1 MLKNEKIGLTK
12 ESEENKTLIIKSKIK
27 VYRGIMLE
35 YIEKLVEKY
44 GQDPWN
50 AADMDYKMMELA
62 REKLEM
68 WQSRIRVCKSIDVKH
83 DVTKHYTYRAELKN
97 ANSIEKKIIK
107 LLAKGKG
114 LAATARGA
122 HTTQSVVL
130 EVAHKRNLKVNFL
143 FHFCLVDINDIRPN
157 FYSSELKSLAR
168 EMHIAPCKLT
178 KILAENDVEI
188 LKKRGYKL
196 WQGNFGWQHMP
207 IGSLFTT
214 SQKDC
219 IRCKKGETFSE
230 SEVVGV

>member
-27 VYRGIMLE
+27 TFRGIMLE

-50 AADMDYKMMELA
+50 EDD
-62 REKLEM
+62 
-68 WQSRIRVCKSIDVKH
+68 
-83 DVTKHYTYRAELKN
+83 
-97 ANSIEKKIIK
+97 IEKKIIK

-143 FHFCLVDINDIRPN
+143 FHFCLVDINNIRPN

-168 EMHIAPCKLT
+168 EMHISTCKLN

-214 SQKDC
+214 SQKDLL
-219 IRCKKGETFSE
+219 RCKKGETFSE
-230 SEVVGV
+230 SEVVGA